1 MGKYEPLAQFLA
13 ALECEEAPLAFSQVE
28 KTLGKPLPPSAFQYR
43 EWWANEN
50 SHSQSKAWMKVGWHV
65 WSVDLGGER
74 VTFRRATG
82 GARSVGRPA
91 VQPASPRPWASPAI
105 RIPEGRLGPAA
116 MKIIENYAEEH
127 GCDQAEAAAAL
138 LDLAGLNHRSALFAR
153 LDALGMR
160 PDSVSSAELIRQD
173 RDRDG
178 R

>member
-13 ALECEEAPLAFSQVE
+13 ALEGEEVPLAFSQVE
-28 KTLGKPLPPSAFQYR
+28 KTIGKPLPPSAFQYR

-74 VTFRRATG
+74 VIFRRAARA
-82 GARSVGRPA
+82 ARSAGRPT
-91 VQPASPRPWASPAI
+91 VQPASPGSWTAPAI
-105 RIPEGRLGPAA
+105 RIPEGRLGAAA
-116 MKIIENYAEEH
+116 MKIIANYAEAH

-138 LDLAGLNHRSALFAR
+138 LDKAGLDHRRALFER
-153 LDALGMR
+153 LDALGMKKD
-160 PDSVSSAELIRQD
+160 PLSSAELIRQD
-173 RDRDG
+173 RDQDG